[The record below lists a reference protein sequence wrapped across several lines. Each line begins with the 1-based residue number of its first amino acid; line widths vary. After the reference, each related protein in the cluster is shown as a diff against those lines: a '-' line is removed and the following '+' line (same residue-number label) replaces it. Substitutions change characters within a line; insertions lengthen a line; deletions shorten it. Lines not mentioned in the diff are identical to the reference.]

1 MNRPAFLLLAL
12 LLPSLTALAQTW
24 TDTPDGQILLRP
36 FAAAPYPHPSRDAG
50 HQSANGTF
58 PRDPHYVDSTVG
70 IVIPKGYV
78 QGGTVDY
85 VVHFHG
91 WSNHV
96 GPVINQYKLAE
107 QLAASGANAILL
119 VPQGPKNAR
128 DSGCGK
134 LELDPGGFHR
144 LIAEVTAHLKSDGKL
159 STDRIGRIAL
169 SAHSG
174 GYKVTARILHHG
186 GLTDHISDVIL
197 LDASYG
203 NLEDFV
209 TYATTQRDVRL
220 LSFHTQHLDDE
231 NARLREMMEK
241 AGQYPRTIPEDRL
254 APDTLTPR
262 GVSFIPTKLG
272 HNEVPMKNEYF
283 RLAMMTSALPKS
295 NSK

>member
-1 MNRPAFLLLAL
+1 MNRLPLLAL
-12 LLPSLTALAQTW
+12 ALFLPSLTALGQTW
-24 TDTPDGQILLRP
+24 TDTPEGQVLLRP
-36 FAAAPYPHPSRDAG
+36 FAAAPYPHPSREAG
-50 HQSANGTF
+50 LQSANGTF

-70 IVIPKGYV
+70 IVIPKNYV
-78 QGGTVDY
+78 KGENVDY

-96 GPVINQYKLAE
+96 GPVIKQYKLAE

-134 LELDPGGFHR
+134 LELDPGGFER
-144 LIAEVTAHLKSDGKL
+144 LIAEVTAFLKSEGKL
-159 STDRIGRIAL
+159 STDRVGKILL

-186 GLTDHISDVIL
+186 GLTDRISDVVL

-209 TYATTQRDVRL
+209 TYATAQKDARL
-220 LSFHTQHLDDE
+220 LSFHTQDLDDE
-231 NARLREMMEK
+231 NARLRAMVET
-241 AGQYPRTIPEDRL
+241 AGLQTRTLPEDL
-254 APDTLTPR
+254 LGPDTLTPR

-272 HNEVPMKNEYF
+272 HNEVPMKSEYF
-283 RLAMMTSALPKS
+283 RRALTTSALPKAIP
-295 NSK
+295 K